1 MPSRFTNFLSSAAT
15 GLNNYTQAKN
25 IMNQQKI
32 TGGIGKTAK
41 TATKTWVG
49 NAPRSV
55 HEKLGIGNGIY
66 RR

>member
-1 MPSRFTNFLSSAAT
+1 M
-15 GLNNYTQAKN
+15 NNYTQAKN